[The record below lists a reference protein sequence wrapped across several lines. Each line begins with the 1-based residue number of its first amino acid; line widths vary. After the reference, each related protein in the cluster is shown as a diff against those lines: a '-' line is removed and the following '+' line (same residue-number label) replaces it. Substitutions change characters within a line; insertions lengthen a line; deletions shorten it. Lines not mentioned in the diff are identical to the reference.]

1 MSAECVSA
9 DCERADRGLR
19 RAPRVPAL
27 AISALLFVPP
37 AQPPRHP
44 AHHTAPPTAQ
54 QTAPQPAPQPATQ
67 VVPRAAPVAAAVA
80 HAPARASARIT
91 PDTVR
96 IGEPF
101 LVVLH
106 VRAPK
111 GATITFPAG
120 PDSGATV
127 EALDPRA
134 LAVESDSTSTDYSAT
149 YRLAA
154 WDLGRQPIAF
164 TPATF
169 HGGGADGTVPFG
181 DLTILVRA
189 TTPADAARRIPR
201 GARALFAMPRTWWPL
216 WQIVA
221 VALGTILLL
230 WLLVRWWRRRP
241 RAEAPSADPFAD
253 ATREFGTLDRIGLL
267 DAGEPGR
274 YVALAIDITRT
285 YLVRRLAPESMAF
298 TSAELIAAVAEDRR
312 IPQARLRALLAKSDR
327 VKFARQ
333 SLSVEEASAMG
344 ADARRLV
351 EEVEQRV
358 AAAEAAAAAAA
369 TAATTAASAPAGRR
383 DSASGTR
390 GHAA

>member
-1 MSAECVSA
+1 MPHA
-9 DCERADRGLR
+9 
-19 RAPRVPAL
+19 VPQA
-27 AISALLFVPP
+27 AA
-37 AQPPRHP
+37 
-44 AHHTAPPTAQ
+44 
-54 QTAPQPAPQPATQ
+54 PAPVTQ
-67 VVPRAAPVAAAVA
+67 TRVQ
-80 HAPARASARIT
+80 ASTRIA

-101 LVVLH
+101 LVVLR
-106 VRAPK
+106 VRAPR

-120 PDSGATV
+120 PDSGAAV
-127 EALDPRA
+127 EALDPRT
-134 LAVESDSTSTDYSAT
+134 LAVAAESSSTEYSAS

-154 WDLGRQPIAF
+154 WDVGRQPVSFAPG
-164 TPATF
+164 TV
-169 HGGGADGTVPFG
+169 HGGGAADASVPFG
-181 DLTILVRA
+181 DLTVLVRP
-189 TTPADAARRIPR
+189 TTPADAAHRIPR
-201 GARALFAMPRTWWPL
+201 AARALFAMPRTWWPL
-216 WQIVA
+216 WQIAV
-221 VALGTILLL
+221 VALGTIVLL

-241 RAEAPSADPFAD
+241 RVETPSADPFAN

-298 TSAELIAAVAEDRR
+298 TSAELVAAMAEDRR
-312 IPQARLRALLAKSDR
+312 IPQARLGALLAESDR

-333 SLSVEEASAMG
+333 SLSPEEARAMG

-358 AAAEAAAAAAA
+358 AAAEAAAAAVAA
-369 TAATTAASAPAGRR
+369 AGTTPSPAGRR

>member
-1 MSAECVSA
+1 MECVSVE
-9 DCERADRGLR
+9 CVSVECVSVECVRAGRGLR
-19 RAPRVPAL
+19 RAPRVPAF
-27 AISALLFVPP
+27 AISALLFFPP

-44 AHHTAPPTAQ
+44 AHHTAPPAAT
-54 QTAPQPAPQPATQ
+54 QTAEQ
-67 VVPRAAPVAAAVA
+67 VAPRAAPPAAAA
-80 HAPARASARIT
+80 ARPPARASARIT

-111 GATITFPAG
+111 GATITLPAG
-120 PDSGATV
+120 PDSGAAV

-134 LAVESDSTSTDYSAT
+134 LAVESDSSSTDYSAT

-154 WDLGRQPIAF
+154 WDLGRQPVAF
-164 TPATF
+164 APATF
-169 HGGGADGTVPFG
+169 HGAGADATVPFG

-189 TTPADAARRIPR
+189 TAPADAAHRIPR

-216 WQIVA
+216 WQV
-221 VALGTILLL
+221 VVVVLGTVLFL

-312 IPQARLRALLAKSDR
+312 IPQARLRGLLAKSDR

-333 SLSVEEASAMG
+333 LLSVEEAKAMG
-344 ADARRLV
+344 TDARRLV

-358 AAAEAAAAAAA
+358 AAAAAAAAAA
-369 TAATTAASAPAGRR
+369 ARTTAASAPEGHR
-383 DSASGTR
+383 DSASTTR